1 MRTSRLVG
9 LLILGLSAPLMGAE
23 PEKSPEAK
31 GRLDAVSKAY
41 RALEGYS
48 DQGHIELA
56 ATIDGKP
63 RTETTAA
70 SLAFARPNKVRVDTD
85 MVKLHSDGSTLSTSV
100 TPLKRY
106 ISDPAPRLIAT
117 DSLIDGPM
125 AATLFS
131 GPVGL
136 PPLLTLNFLVAED
149 PLKLIGDLAEGWTV
163 EADAKVDGKSFQVV
177 RLDMSK
183 GPDLRLLIDPETRL
197 LGRIEV
203 LFPKPE
209 GDGPVPGTKVS
220 IDSCIWVAGAVE
232 TKAPAADVFAFK
244 VPAGYEKV
252 ASLQEA
258 IADKP
263 NADDGEGKSSLVGK
277 PAPEFTMM
285 AIDAPGKPK
294 PLTNKDFAGKVVLID
309 FWATWCGPC
318 LKELPEIQKMVEAYA
333 KSEKPLAVIALSVD
347 DNDGVDL
354 IPTRTLIEETLKEK
368 KITLTGNSVGRL
380 AIDPGGEIG
389 RAYKAN
395 AIPMLVLLDAKGVVR
410 AVHIG
415 YTERSELTAEIDA
428 LLADKPLPGDATKK
442 DDKPAD

>member
-9 LLILGLSAPLMGAE
+9 LLILGLSAQSMGAE

-41 RALEGYS
+41 RALEGYA
-48 DQGHIELA
+48 DQGHIELI
-56 ATIDGKP
+56 ATIDGKV
-63 RTETTAA
+63 RNETAAA

-85 MVKLHSDGSTLSTSV
+85 MVKLHSDGSTLTTSV

-106 ISDPAPRLIAT
+106 IAGPAPQLIAT

-136 PPLLTLNFLVAED
+136 PPLLTLNFLVSED
-149 PLKLIGDLAEGWTV
+149 PLKLIGDLAEGWNV
-163 EADAKVDGKSFQVV
+163 EADAKVEGKSFQVV

-183 GPDLRLLIDPETRL
+183 GPDLKLLIDPETKL

-220 IDSCIWVAGAVE
+220 IDSCIWIAGAVE
-232 TKAPAADVFAFK
+232 TKAPAADLFAFK

-263 NADDGEGKSSLVGK
+263 GDAEAQSSLVGK

-294 PLTNKDFAGKVVLID
+294 PLTKKDFAGKVVLID

-354 IPTRTLIEETLKEK
+354 IPARTLIEETLKEK

-389 RAYKAN
+389 KAYQAN

-428 LLADKPLPGDATKK
+428 LLDGKPLPGEAANK